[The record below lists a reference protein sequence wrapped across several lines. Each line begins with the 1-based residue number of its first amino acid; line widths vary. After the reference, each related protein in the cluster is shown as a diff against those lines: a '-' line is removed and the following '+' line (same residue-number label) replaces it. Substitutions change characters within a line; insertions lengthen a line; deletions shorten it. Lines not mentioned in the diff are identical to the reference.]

1 MICFQILTKINDI
14 FFSYVFLFFLYQW
27 TMLHIL
33 MFPITVKTKP
43 IIIIFKDCDASI
55 SLDPGFVKAYLRK
68 ANVLK
73 AMGQTQKAMDVYS
86 KAMELD
92 PNSDEAKNGRTF
104 YL

>member
-1 MICFQILTKINDI
+1 
-14 FFSYVFLFFLYQW
+14 
-27 TMLHIL
+27 MLHIL

-43 IIIIFKDCDASI
+43 IIIIIKDCDASI

-92 PNSDEAKNGRTF
+92 PNSDEAKNGKSF
-104 YL
+104 YLKKGKL

>member
-1 MICFQILTKINDI
+1 
-14 FFSYVFLFFLYQW
+14 
-27 TMLHIL
+27 MLHIL

-43 IIIIFKDCDASI
+43 IIIIIKDCDASI

-92 PNSDEAKNGRTF
+92 PNSDEAKNGEKILMYF
-104 YL
+104 LF